1 MLQQGFVLDN
11 QNVAKDVFRMRLHA
25 ENVAATVN
33 PGQFVMLKSWEGLDP
48 FLMRPFS
55 INSASSEKQ
64 EIELLYKVVGK
75 GTRIMAE
82 LKEGDKVNLLGPL
95 GNGFPLKEKTKRI
108 ALIGRGIGMAPLR
121 FLAERALERGML
133 VHAYLSASSPDQLYD
148 KAVYEALNIPVT
160 YTVRPDELVTD
171 LFKKDLLSMRFDA
184 AYLCGSRRLM
194 RQTDALADLYG
205 FEAYVSVEEHMACGM
220 GACKSCACK
229 LRQESGEMNTGY
241 VCKDGP
247 VFAIKRLVAENV

>member
-11 QNVAKDVFRMRLHA
+11 QKVSENVFRMRLHA

-33 PGQFVMLKSWEGLDP
+33 PGQFVMLKCWDGHDP

-55 INSASSEKQ
+55 INSANSEKQ
-64 EIELLYKVVGK
+64 EIVLLYKVVGK
-75 GTRIMAE
+75 GTRIMAD

-95 GNGFPLKEKTKRI
+95 GKGFPIKDTTKRI

-121 FLAERALERGML
+121 FLAERALERGIL
-133 VHAYLSASSPDQLYD
+133 VHAYLSASSSNQLYD
-148 KAVYEALNIPVT
+148 KAIYEALNIPVSC
-160 YTVRPDELVTD
+160 TVRSDELVTD
-171 LFKKDLLSMRFDA
+171 LLKKDLQSIRFDA

-220 GACKSCACK
+220 GACKSCTCK
-229 LRQESGEMNTGY
+229 LREESGEKHDGY

-247 VFAIKRLVAENV
+247 VFAIKRLVAEDV

>member
-11 QNVAKDVFRMRLHA
+11 QKVAEDVFRMRLHA
-25 ENVAATVN
+25 ENVAATVT
-33 PGQFVMLKSWEGLDP
+33 PGQFVMLKCWEGHDP

-55 INSASSEKQ
+55 INSADSAKQ
-64 EIELLYKVVGK
+64 EIVLLYKVVGK
-75 GTRIMAE
+75 GTRIMAD
-82 LKEGDKVNLLGPL
+82 LRQGDKVNLLGPL
-95 GNGFPLKEKTKRI
+95 GNGFPLKDGTKRI

-121 FLAERALERGML
+121 LLAERALERGIL

-148 KAVYEALNIPVT
+148 KAIYEALNIPVSC
-160 YTVRPDELVTD
+160 TVRPDKLVTD
-171 LFKKDLLSMRFDA
+171 LFAEDLRSLRFDA

-194 RQTDALADLYG
+194 RQTDALADAHG
-205 FEAYVSVEEHMACGM
+205 FEAYVSVEERMACGM

-229 LRQESGEMNTGY
+229 LREESGEKKNGY

-247 VFAIKRLVAENV
+247 VFAIKRLVAEDV